1 MVFKL
6 RHSTDELEQ
15 VASEFA
21 IAFQS
26 LTILSPPI
34 LLSNVRHVVLQRLC
48 GRNLV
53 YLRLIP
59 FLQACAILQENHS
72 LSAEERSRQILI
84 PLGRLLTDS
93 LPSYL
98 AVPCSCVGLVSC
110 SQLSNGVRDLWTL
123 CFCQEILPAVI
134 PWGYKRQS
142 VTLQS
147 CEGWRMRCFICAL
160 TVYLLNVWP
169 GVSNFVLC
177 EGDVLEESFVPCG
190 AGLSGRRKHLCWCY
204 ATTVDGPGT
213 AEGMLLPL
221 LYVRHLGEPWLHI
234 LYKKHCLS
242 WWHAFR
248 FGRIF
253 FGQTRRPLH
262 VQSDRQINAPLFSNL
277 WLLHQ
282 LPLGCY
288 VIRNGLTLHFLGFG
302 LKFLPSLRVAQGR
315 TVGSVCGCVA
325 LQLVNFAN
333 RVLSKLL
340 PATSHGEPSP
350 QNRRVLLP
358 MSWFQKSRALTSNR
372 FICN

>member
-1 MVFKL
+1 MTAKASFCCAWPAWLRNGFKL

-110 SQLSNGVRDLWTL
+110 SQLSKGVRDLWTL

-134 PWGYKRQS
+134 P
-142 VTLQS
+142 
-147 CEGWRMRCFICAL
+147 
-160 TVYLLNVWP
+160 
-169 GVSNFVLC
+169 
-177 EGDVLEESFVPCG
+177 
-190 AGLSGRRKHLCWCY
+190 
-204 ATTVDGPGT
+204 
-213 AEGMLLPL
+213 
-221 LYVRHLGEPWLHI
+221 
-234 LYKKHCLS
+234 
-242 WWHAFR
+242 
-248 FGRIF
+248 
-253 FGQTRRPLH
+253 
-262 VQSDRQINAPLFSNL
+262 
-277 WLLHQ
+277 
-282 LPLGCY
+282 
-288 VIRNGLTLHFLGFG
+288 
-302 LKFLPSLRVAQGR
+302 
-315 TVGSVCGCVA
+315 
-325 LQLVNFAN
+325 
-333 RVLSKLL
+333 
-340 PATSHGEPSP
+340 
-350 QNRRVLLP
+350 
-358 MSWFQKSRALTSNR
+358 
-372 FICN
+372 